1 MDRVNVS
8 VACLLAWTMILST
21 TSLPQQAAAAGEPL
35 AIHTVSLPK
44 ALLRQQYRFE
54 LRAEG
59 GISPLQWEVTGG
71 SMPDGLALGPDG
83 VLSGV
88 PIETGDFRFTVTVTD
103 SGKPAHE
110 KSQELTLLV
119 VAPLLLQWGRL
130 PKINGQR
137 LECALRLA
145 NQTGQ
150 DFDLT
155 VIALAVNEIGRATA
169 VGYQHFTLRSDTED
183 VEIPFSESLPPGTYE
198 LNVDAVA
205 EVPESNTIYR
215 ARLVTRE
222 KLVVPPIP

>member
-1 MDRVNVS
+1 
-8 VACLLAWTMILST
+8 MILST
-21 TSLPQQAAAAGEPL
+21 TSLSQQAAAAGEAL
-35 AIHTVSLPK
+35 AIHTYVLQK
-44 ALLRQQYRFE
+44 AQWRQQYRFE
-54 LRAEG
+54 LRVEG
-59 GISPLQWEVTGG
+59 GIIHLRWEVTRG
-71 SMPDGLALGPDG
+71 SLPDGLALSPDG

-88 PIETGDFRFTVTVTD
+88 PVETGDFRFTVTVTD

-169 VGYQHFTLRSDTED
+169 VGYQHFTLRGDTEE
-183 VEIPFSESLPPGTYE
+183 VEIPFSENLPPGTYE
-198 LNVDAVA
+198 VDVDAVA
-205 EVPESNTIYR
+205 DGPKSNTIFR

>member
-1 MDRVNVS
+1 LDRINFS
-8 VACLLAWTMILST
+8 VACLLAWTVVLSP
-21 TSLPQQAAAAGEPL
+21 TSLSQQAAAAGEPL
-35 AIHTVSLPK
+35 SIQTVSLPK

-54 LRAEG
+54 LGAQG
-59 GISPLQWEVTGG
+59 GISPLHWEVTGG
-71 SMPDGLALGPDG
+71 SMADGLAIGPDG

-119 VAPLLLQWGRL
+119 VAPLLLQWSRL

-137 LECALRLA
+137 LECAIRLS
-145 NQTGQ
+145 NQTGE

-169 VGYQHFTLRSDTED
+169 VGYQHFTLRRDTED
-183 VEIPFSESLPPGTYE
+183 LEITFSENLPPGMYE

-205 EVPESNTIYR
+205 EVAESNTIHR
-215 ARLVTRE
+215 TRLVARE
-222 KLVVPPIP
+222 KLLVQPIP

>member
-1 MDRVNVS
+1 M
-8 VACLLAWTMILST
+8 LLST
-21 TSLPQQAAAAGEPL
+21 TSLSQQGAAAGEPL

-83 VLSGV
+83 VLIGV

-145 NQTGQ
+145 NQTAQ
-150 DFDLT
+150 DFALT
-155 VIALAVNEIGRATA
+155 VIAQDVGRRANIK
-169 VGYQHFTLRSDTED
+169 S
-183 VEIPFSESLPPGTYE
+183 SEVVLSSFVSASSSL
-198 LNVDAVA
+198 
-205 EVPESNTIYR
+205 
-215 ARLVTRE
+215 
-222 KLVVPPIP
+222 

>member
-1 MDRVNVS
+1 
-8 VACLLAWTMILST
+8 MILST
-21 TSLPQQAAAAGEPL
+21 TSLAQQAAAAGEPL

-44 ALLRQQYRFE
+44 ALLRQQYRFD

-71 SMPDGLALGPDG
+71 SMPDGLALGPHG
-83 VLSGV
+83 LLGGA
-88 PIETGDFRFTVTVTD
+88 PIETGDVRFTVTVTD

-150 DFDLT
+150 DFDLP

-169 VGYQHFTLRSDTED
+169 VGCQHLTLRSDTED

-215 ARLVTRE
+215 ARLVTTRE
-222 KLVVPPIP
+222 KLVVPSIP

>member
-1 MDRVNVS
+1 MERVKS
-8 VACLLAWTMILST
+8 SAACLLALTIILSA
-21 TSLPQQAAAAGEPL
+21 TSLAQQAAATGEPL
-35 AIHTVSLPK
+35 AIETVSPTK
-44 ALLRQQYRFE
+44 AFLRQQYRFE
-54 LRAEG
+54 LRAGG
-59 GISPLQWEVTGG
+59 GITPLHWEVTGG
-71 SMPDGLALGPDG
+71 SLPDGLALNPDG

-88 PIETGDFRFTVTVTD
+88 PMERGEFRFTVTVTD

-119 VAPLLLQWGRL
+119 VAPLLLQWSRL

-137 LECALRLA
+137 IECAVTLA

-155 VIALAVNEIGRATA
+155 LIALAVNEIGRATA
-169 VGYQHFTLRSDTED
+169 VGYQRLTLRGDTED
-183 VEIPFSESLPPGTYE
+183 MEIPFSENLPPGMYQ

-205 EVPESNTIYR
+205 EVPESNNIYR

-222 KLVVPPIP
+222 KLEVQPIP